1 MLNIGII
8 GSGGR
13 MGQTLDRHIELL
25 ADMQVSARL
34 EVSEP
39 LAPFVASAPDVVVD
53 FSLGRAVAEHGP
65 ELVAAGLPYIVGA
78 TAIPAPA
85 IERLAE
91 LAQAHGSPV
100 LIVPNFS
107 IGANLMMHCAGLAA
121 RLMNSPVI
129 VERHHQGKADAPSG
143 TARLTAERI
152 AAAIDGSNAGDVA
165 PSTAASFREQ
175 LPGVMGGQHERVAVH
190 SVRGAGYLAE
200 QEVSFSLPGETLR
213 IEHRSIDRRCFM
225 PGVEYAIRNIGR
237 VTGLQIGLDTIF
249 DL

>member
-1 MLNIGII
+1 
-8 GSGGR
+8 
-13 MGQTLDRHIELL
+13 
-25 ADMQVSARL
+25 
-34 EVSEP
+34 
-39 LAPFVASAPDVVVD
+39 
-53 FSLGRAVAEHGP
+53 
-65 ELVAAGLPYIVGA
+65 
-78 TAIPAPA
+78 
-85 IERLAE
+85 
-91 LAQAHGSPV
+91 
-100 LIVPNFS
+100 VPNFS

-121 RLMNSPVI
+121 RLMRSPTI

-143 TARLTAERI
+143 TARLTAARI
-152 AAAIDGSNAGDVA
+152 APAIDGPNDGDGA
-165 PSTAASFREQ
+165 PSTADSFREQ
-175 LPGVMGGQHERVAVH
+175 LPGVMGGQHEGVAVH